1 MKISII
7 SFTEKGAVLA
17 RTVRNGLA
25 REMETVLFT
34 KHRNLPDD
42 LKAVYVE
49 ESLSRWAGERF
60 REHSAVLFIGACGIA
75 VRAIAPSVRD
85 KLKDSPVLVMDEAG
99 RFVIPLLSGHFG
111 GANELAERI
120 AEKTGA
126 VPVVTTATDVNG
138 LFAADV
144 FARRNRLAVC
154 NRSGIETVS
163 SAVLA
168 GKPVTMAVAGS
179 CTGNWPKELTPVP
192 YPVDGRA
199 SVIVSPFAAD
209 AEKADL
215 QLCPKAYVLGIG
227 CRRGKSFPEIEEAA
241 EKQMKKAGLRCE
253 ALAAVASVDRK
264 NDEQGLLKFA
274 EKHDLPFLT
283 FSADALKTVGGD
295 FASSAFV
302 EEQVGVDNVCERA
315 AMAACGESGR
325 LVVKKYAE
333 NGITV
338 AIARKKW
345 SVSFDET

>member
-7 SFTEKGAVLA
+7 SFTEKGAALA
-17 RTVRNGLA
+17 RTVRNSIA
-25 REMETVLFT
+25 RKMETVLFT
-34 KHRNLPDD
+34 KHRDLPDD
-42 LKAVYVE
+42 WEAVYVE
-49 ESLSRWAGERF
+49 ESLSQWAGERF

-85 KLKDSPVLVMDEAG
+85 KLEDSPVLVMDEAG

-126 VPVVTTATDVNG
+126 VPVITTATDVNG

-154 NRSGIETVS
+154 NRSGIAAVS

-168 GKPVTMAVAGS
+168 GQPVTMAVAGS
-179 CTGNWPKELTPVP
+179 CTGSWPKELTPVP
-192 YPVDGRA
+192 YPVNGRA
-199 SVIVSPFAAD
+199 SVIVSPFTAD

-215 QLCPKAYVLGIG
+215 QLCPRACVLGIG
-227 CRRGKSFPEIEEAA
+227 CRRGKSFPEIEKAV
-241 EKQMKKAGLRCE
+241 EKQMKKAGLRWE
-253 ALAAVASVDRK
+253 SLAAVASVDRK
-264 NDEQGLLKFA
+264 KDEQGLLEFA
-274 EKHDLPFLT
+274 EKHGLPFLT
-283 FSADALKTVGGD
+283 FSADRLKAVGGG

-315 AMAACGESGR
+315 AMAACGKDGKLLIE
-325 LVVKKYAE
+325 KYAE

-338 AIARKKW
+338 AIAEKKW

>member
-7 SFTEKGAVLA
+7 SFTERGAALA
-17 RTVRNGLA
+17 QTVRNSLA
-25 REMETVLFT
+25 REMEITLSA
-34 KHRNLPDD
+34 KHRALPDD
-42 LKAVYVE
+42 LEAVYVE

-85 KLKDSPVLVMDEAG
+85 KLEDSPVLVMDEAG

-154 NRSGIETVS
+154 NRSGIAAVS

-168 GKPVTMAVAGS
+168 GQPVTMAVAGS
-179 CTGNWPKELTPVP
+179 CTGSWPKELTPVP
-192 YPVDGRA
+192 YPVNGGA
-199 SVIVSPFAAD
+199 SVIVSPYMAD

-215 QLCPKAYVLGIG
+215 QLCPRACVLGIG
-227 CRRGKSFPEIEEAA
+227 CRRGKSFPEIEEAV
-241 EKQMKKAGLRCE
+241 EKQMKKAGLRWE
-253 ALAAVASVDRK
+253 SLAAVASVDRK
-264 NDEQGLLKFA
+264 KDEQGLLEFA
-274 EKHDLPFLT
+274 EKHGLPFLI
-283 FSADALKTVGGD
+283 FSADRLKAVGGD

-315 AMAACGESGR
+315 AMAACGEDGK
-325 LVVKKYAE
+325 LLIEKYAE

-338 AIARKKW
+338 AIAQKKW

>member
-7 SFTEKGAVLA
+7 SFTERGAALA
-17 RTVRNGLA
+17 RTVRNSLA
-25 REMETVLFT
+25 RETESTLFT
-34 KHRNLPDD
+34 KHRGLPDH
-42 LKAVYVE
+42 LEAGYVE

-60 REHSAVLFIGACGIA
+60 REHSALLFIGACGIA

-85 KLKDSPVLVMDEAG
+85 KLEDSPVLVMDEAG
-99 RFVIPLLSGHFG
+99 RFIIPLLSGHFG
-111 GANELAERI
+111 GANGLAERI

-154 NRSGIETVS
+154 NRSGIATVS
-163 SAVLA
+163 SALLA

-179 CTGNWPKELTPVP
+179 CTGSWPKELTPAP
-192 YPVDGRA
+192 YPVNGRA

-215 QLCPKAYVLGIG
+215 QLCPRACVLGIG
-227 CRRGKSFPEIEEAA
+227 CRRGKSFPEIEEAV
-241 EKQMKKAGLRCE
+241 EKQMKKAGLRRE
-253 ALAAVASVDRK
+253 SLAAVASVDRK
-264 NDEQGLLKFA
+264 KDEHG
-274 EKHDLPFLT
+274 LPFLT
-283 FSADALKTVGGD
+283 FSADRLKAVGGG

-302 EEQVGVDNVCERA
+302 EEQMGVDNVCERA
-315 AMAACGESGR
+315 AMAACGEDGKL
-325 LVVKKYAE
+325 LVRKYAE

-338 AIARKKW
+338 AIAQKKW

>member
-7 SFTEKGAVLA
+7 SFTERGAVLA
-17 RTVRNGLA
+17 RTIRNSLA
-25 REMETVLFT
+25 REMEITLST
-34 KHRNLPDD
+34 KHRALPDH
-42 LKAVYVE
+42 LEAGYVE

-85 KLKDSPVLVMDEAG
+85 KLEDSPVLVMDEAG
-99 RFVIPLLSGHFG
+99 RFIIPLLSGHFG
-111 GANELAERI
+111 GANGLAERI

-154 NRSGIETVS
+154 NRSGIATVS
-163 SAVLA
+163 SALLA

-179 CTGNWPKELTPVP
+179 CTGSWPKELTPAP
-192 YPVDGRA
+192 YPVNGRA

-215 QLCPKAYVLGIG
+215 QLCPRASVLGIG
-227 CRRGKSFPEIEEAA
+227 CRRGKSFPEIEEAV
-241 EKQMKKAGLRCE
+241 EKQMKKAGLRRE
-253 ALAAVASVDRK
+253 SLAAVASVDRK
-264 NDEQGLLKFA
+264 KDEQGLLEFA
-274 EKHDLPFLT
+274 EKHGLPFLT
-283 FSADALKTVGGD
+283 FSADTLKAVGGD
-295 FASSAFV
+295 FVSSAFV

-315 AMAACGESGR
+315 AMAACGKGGKLLIE
-325 LVVKKYAE
+325 KYAE

-338 AIARKKW
+338 AIAQKKW